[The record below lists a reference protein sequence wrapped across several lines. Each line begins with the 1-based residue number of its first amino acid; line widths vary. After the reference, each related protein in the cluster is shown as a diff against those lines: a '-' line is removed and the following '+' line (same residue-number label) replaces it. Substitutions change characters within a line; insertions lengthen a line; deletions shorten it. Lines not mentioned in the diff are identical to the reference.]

1 MTPSALD
8 PRGRGAEV
16 IEQLWWVLL
25 LVCALVALLT
35 LAALVYAALR
45 PRHEWQRPAP
55 EQDRGAT
62 RAIVYA
68 GIVGPVIILA
78 GLFIYVMAALGA
90 LSVPGDSPYTIVVT
104 SYQWWWDVRYRFPEQ
119 AAGFRTANE
128 LRIPVGQRVRID
140 LESFDVIH
148 SFWVPQLHGKIDLI
162 PGRRNEIWLH
172 ANEPGVYRGQCAEF
186 CGLQHTRMAFHVIAM
201 EPSDFDAWLV
211 QQRRPAPEPGT
222 EVERLG
228 REVYESRGCTIC
240 HAVRGTSSRGNVAPD
255 LTHVAS
261 RLYLAAGTIP
271 TTRGHLSGWISDPQ
285 HVKPGVNMPRVP
297 LEPLELH
304 NLVTWLLT
312 LK

>member
-8 PRGRGAEV
+8 PRGHGADV
-16 IEQLWWVLL
+16 IAQLWWVLL
-25 LVCALVALLT
+25 ALCTLVALIT

-45 PRHEWQRPAP
+45 PRPNWQRPTA
-55 EQDRGAT
+55 EQDRGPT

-78 GLFIYVMAALGA
+78 GLFVYVLSALGA
-90 LSVPGDSPYTIVVT
+90 LSVPADSPYSIVVT
-104 SYQWWWDVRYRFPEQ
+104 GYQWWWDVRYRFPNQ
-119 AAGFRTANE
+119 ADGFRTANE
-128 LRIPVGQRVRID
+128 LRIPVGRRVRVD

-162 PGRRNEIWLH
+162 PGRKNEIWLQ

-186 CGLQHTRMAFHVIAM
+186 CGLQHTRMAFHVVAL
-201 EPSDFDAWLV
+201 EPAEFDAWLM
-211 QQRRPAPEPGT
+211 QQRRPAPEPRT
-222 EVERLG
+222 AAEQHG
-228 REVYESRGCTIC
+228 RVTYESHGCAIC
-240 HAVRGTSSRGNVAPD
+240 HAIQGTTSRGIVAPD

-261 RLYLAAGTIP
+261 RMYLAAGTIP
-271 TTRGHLSGWISDPQ
+271 TTRGHMAGWISDPQ

-297 LEPLELH
+297 LDPDELN

-312 LK
+312 LR